1 MKKGLKL
8 IVVLLAAA
16 LTTGCSG
23 PKYVND
29 GSNVY
34 HSYWTFSFGTVRHE
48 LPEADA
54 SSFRKVNSWLGRDK
68 NHVYYEDKLVE
79 GADPATLK
87 AKKKP
92 LCADSKD
99 YYYKGEALHVADMG
113 TFQVLRMDDS
123 HLWAKDRQN
132 IYFDNMTISGA
143 DVGTFQ
149 VIKPYEAKDRKHVYY
164 FGKPLDGADP
174 STYTIMDGGY
184 AKDSRHVWYY
194 GKLVEGADAATF
206 RAVGSDGS
214 GMDKNARYKGCSKI

>member
-8 IVVLLAAA
+8 KVVLLTTA
-16 LTTGCSG
+16 LMAGCSG

-29 GSNVY
+29 GRNVY
-34 HSYWTFSFGTVRHE
+34 HSYWTFSFGTMRHE
-48 LPEADA
+48 LPNVDA
-54 SSFRKVNSWLGRDK
+54 ASFKRVNGWLGRDR

-79 GADPATLK
+79 GANPATLK

-99 YYYKGEALHVADMG
+99 YYYKGKALYVADMG

-132 IYFDNMTISGA
+132 VYFDDMTIKGA
-143 DVGTFQ
+143 DAGTFR
-149 VIKPYEAKDRKHVYY
+149 IINSYEATDKSRVYY
-164 FGKPLDGADP
+164 FGKVLEGADP
-174 STYTIMDGGY
+174 ATYTIMNGGY

-206 RAVGSDGS
+206 RATGSDGT
-214 GMDKNARYKGCSKI
+214 GMDKNSSYKRGERE